1 MECEFIEFK
10 DDSYLFSLPDKLSEI
25 TSIEIESATYRP
37 IDHTFVPGFLGYTD
51 NTPKPYNFGLRAVK
65 KLFGLNLDGRTYGI
79 DIDQIYLK

>member
-51 NTPKPYNFGLRAVK
+51 TTPKPYNLALRAVK
-65 KLFGLNLDGRTYGI
+65 KLFGLNLDGCTYGI